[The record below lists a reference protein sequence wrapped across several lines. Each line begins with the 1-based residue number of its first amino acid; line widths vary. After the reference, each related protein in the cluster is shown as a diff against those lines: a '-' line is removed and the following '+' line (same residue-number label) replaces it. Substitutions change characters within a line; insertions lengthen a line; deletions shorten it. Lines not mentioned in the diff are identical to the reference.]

1 MNSNQPFTQ
10 DEKSTDISYNN
21 QFIRERNPVLIKDL
35 EKRPSSEDIV
45 KAKYNEVVKIQGLAK
60 LGLNENNDLK
70 RAIIINEILSKPRA
84 MKKNIR

>member
-45 KAKYNEVVKIQGLAK
+45 KAKYNEVVKYNG
-60 LGLNENNDLK
+60 
-70 RAIIINEILSKPRA
+70 R
-84 MKKNIR
+84 